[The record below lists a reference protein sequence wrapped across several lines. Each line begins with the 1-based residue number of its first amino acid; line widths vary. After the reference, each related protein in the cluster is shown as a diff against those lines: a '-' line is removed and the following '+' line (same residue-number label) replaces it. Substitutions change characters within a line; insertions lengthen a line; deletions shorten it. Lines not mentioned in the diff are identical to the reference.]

1 MKKIGLILL
10 LLSVCLTL
18 LSCGNN
24 DLVTSSG
31 QHTNSTTP
39 MDTTLVTTNPPEY
52 NANSEQAHTY
62 TGHITSSESIPLNR
76 IKIDVYEMHN
86 PKIMSR
92 PSALDVP
99 ALEYDPSIDYSDYKY
114 SYEYVC
120 TVFTDENGNY
130 SFESSYDQTVCA
142 FFDLETLPV
151 GYGIRKAEG
160 EYFSPSDATE
170 GYHVMYNSQNPS
182 FEFVVEKVEAARL
195 ECIQE
200 KQSFWFY
207 AELYSATG
215 TSLFGYATVSKGRFE
230 DNFVD
235 AMINGSESKYTATIT
250 CGDFSTQA
258 SETVWWE
265 ACRPWE
271 WRVGYLYYNNY
282 IDKAQYD
289 EIFSTREPTK
299 SGPYY

>member
-1 MKKIGLILL
+1 MKNTKILLALL
-10 LLSVCLTL
+10 LLAALTL
-18 LSCGNN
+18 CSCHNPSP
-24 DLVTSSG
+24 DPVE
-31 QHTNSTTP
+31 TTP
-39 MDTTLVTTNPPEY
+39 PPADTTPAETTPVPIEDNTNTERLY
-52 NANSEQAHTY
+52 TY

-170 GYHVMYNSQNPS
+170 GYHAMYNPQNPS

-215 TSLFGYATVSKGRFE
+215 ASLFGCATVSKGRFE

-282 IDKAQYD
+282 IDKAQYE

-299 SGPYY
+299 YGPIE